1 MNMRGVDGVMR
12 SVADRPDA
20 AGGGE
25 EMEGQELKTG
35 TPMAGVLDFSDRLT
49 RIRND
54 KYLKTLPQRM
64 THLSVGGAE
73 ILTTFQRVKPESKM
87 REILPDVAA
96 KVLLRAMTMLQSL
109 EGREGIINALK
120 QKYPES
126 GCSYCGLKPCGCEVA
141 RPEEKKGAQSSE
153 AQNEWS
159 LRQWQEHLKSVYG
172 EANDR
177 RGLNF
182 VCDRLNEEIGEAGA
196 AGLQMDMQPD
206 QAEQFKKEAISEL
219 ADTFAWALG
228 VGNAVGADLEK
239 KFVERYGKGCP
250 NCGQFACQCGPF
262 TFVQER
268 KLT

>member
-1 MNMRGVDGVMR
+1 MREEFVPR
-12 SVADRPDA
+12 SPIDRSNA
-20 AGGGE
+20 AGGSGE
-25 EMEGQELKTG
+25 GIEQELK
-35 TPMAGVLDFSDRLT
+35 AGAPTTEVLDFSDRLT
-49 RIRND
+49 RLRNER
-54 KYLKTLPQRM
+54 YLKTLPHRM
-64 THLSVGGAE
+64 AHLGVGGTE

-87 REILPDVAA
+87 REILPDVAT

-109 EGREGIINALK
+109 EGRDGIIKALM

-153 AQNEWS
+153 EQKTWT
-159 LRQWQEHLKSVYG
+159 LQQWQEHLKSVYG
-172 EANDR
+172 EANER

-182 VCDRLNEEIGEAGA
+182 VCDRLNEEIGEAA
-196 AGLQMDMQPD
+196 TAGLQMDMQPEL
-206 QAEQFKKEAISEL
+206 AEEFKQEAISEL

-228 VGNAVGADLEK
+228 VGNATGASIEK

-250 NCGQFACQCGPF
+250 NCGQFSCQCGPF

-268 KLT
+268 KAKR